1 MADIKISG
9 RKIGVNDQ
17 MRERVNDKIG
27 DALRV
32 FDVHP
37 MSCDVVLRVDKNP
50 SNPDRK
56 TCEVT
61 VFVRE
66 SVVRVTASANDMNAA
81 IDEAADKVAR
91 QLRKYKTKIVDK
103 RKRSPKGLV
112 HPELEAATTENL
124 TELIEPSEE
133 DDQLVREKI
142 IDLMPMT
149 EEEALVQTDLLGH
162 DFYVFENATT
172 GLVNVIYHRHNGG
185 YGIIKPRIESEDDE

>member
-91 QLRKYKTKIVDK
+91 QLRKYKTKIVDR
-103 RKRSPKGLV
+103 RKRGSKGLV
-112 HPELEAATTENL
+112 HPELESASVKNL
-124 TELIEPSEE
+124 ADLIEPDEE
-133 DDQLVREKI
+133 DDQLVREKLV
-142 IDLMPMT
+142 DLTPMT